1 MGKEA
6 KAFNPMECHIKDTTI
21 DEKYSNSFP
30 LGFALV
36 KDVKLLVDQ
45 FKRSSSKLVYH
56 SLLRQHVN
64 TIKTKIT
71 HVEQV

>member
-1 MGKEA
+1 
-6 KAFNPMECHIKDTTI
+6 MECRIKDATI
-21 DEKYSNSFP
+21 DEEYNNSFP

-56 SLLRQHVN
+56 PLLRQHVN
-64 TIKTKIT
+64 TIKTKTT

>member
-1 MGKEA
+1 
-6 KAFNPMECHIKDTTI
+6 MECRIKDATI
-21 DEKYSNSFP
+21 DEEYNNSFP

-56 SLLRQHVN
+56 PLLKHVN

-71 HVEQV
+71 HVKQV